1 MKRASQPITLST
13 SSCILAVAGALALAV
28 GASFA
33 GHGVGNGGDHIRATF
48 MQMGD
53 SVLDYLQETAEG
65 QKIVSDNNLRIIDL
79 KAVLDINI
87 IDVQEGILIDNT
99 GSAVDAI
106 GVKDKI
112 TLSKDRWNEHFEND
126 RDVYFLVF
134 HEMLRAVQVND
145 DNYIISKAISP
156 FPAAR
161 RIVTRIASIYPL
173 LGDTSL
179 DKLIA
184 IDRMTLDGDGCPRL
198 LAGTFADFDLEKNVL
213 NVALQRYDLAL
224 SDTSSARKSC
234 TIILPVNPPAGKKL
248 TVTQIDFSAKTILS
262 AGTSAAIASDVM
274 YASSLIPAFTK
285 SFTATEDTQG
295 RLLARSHQA
304 VSSNCKGNGEL
315 LKIRTAATIQKS
327 QLYVQP
333 IAVNRLIADGI
344 GISFAVES
352 CAK

>member
-1 MKRASQPITLST
+1 MKRASQKTTRSRSASIF
-13 SSCILAVAGALALAV
+13 AVIGVLALTIA
-28 GASFA
+28 ASFA
-33 GHGVGNGGDHIRATF
+33 GHGVGNGGDHVRATF

-53 SVLDYLQETAEG
+53 AVLAYLQETAEG
-65 QKIVSDNNLRIIDL
+65 QKIIVDQNLQIADL
-79 KAVLDINI
+79 KAVLDINVI
-87 IDVQEGILIDNT
+87 EVQDGILIDNT

-112 TLSKDRWNEHFEND
+112 TLAKDRWNDHFEND

-173 LGDTSL
+173 LGEISL

-184 IDRMTLDGDGCPRL
+184 IDRMQLDGDGCPRL

-224 SDTSSARKSC
+224 NGTTATRKSC
-234 TIILPVNPPAGKKL
+234 TILLPVNPPAGKKL
-248 TVTQIDFSAKTILS
+248 TVTQIDFAAKTLLS
-262 AGTSAAIASDVM
+262 AGTTAVIASDVS
-274 YASSLIPAFTK
+274 YGASLIPAFTK
-285 SFTATEDTQG
+285 SYTASGDTRG

-304 VSSNCKGNGEL
+304 VSSNCKGNAEL
-315 LKIRTAATIQKS
+315 LKIRTAATMQKS
-327 QLYVQP
+327 QILVQP
-333 IAVNRLIADGI
+333 VTVNRLIADGI
-344 GISFAVES
+344 SISFAVEN